1 LCRLR
6 HLFSS
11 ELCSLLGAPRLC
23 LSPLLGTTASPFS
36 SLIYSVNFTTLPFLA
51 LLIMRGTTASPFS
64 PFIEYSLCQLRHL
77 FSFKLCSLSGAL
89 RLRRSSLLLSLAF
102 VGFDTSSFP
111 SFAHYQR
118 CHGYI
123 KVCRMFPW
131 ARLCQDL
138 IQLCYHFLCLMNS
151 THHHLALLLRSLRY
165 LVSSTAPPFKYSLC
179 CRYPFGV
186 THLVGSATSSHR
198 VRCTLP

>member
-1 LCRLR
+1 LSFSSFIEYCLCRLR

-89 RLRRSSLLLSLAF
+89 RLRRSSLLSSLAF
-102 VGFDTSSFP
+102 VGFDTSSF
-111 SFAHYQR
+111 QVLLI
-118 CHGYI
+118 I
-123 KVCRMFPW
+123 KG
-131 ARLCQDL
+131 A
-138 IQLCYHFLCLMNS
+138 
-151 THHHLALLLRSLRY
+151 T
-165 LVSSTAPPFKYSLC
+165 
-179 CRYPFGV
+179 
-186 THLVGSATSSHR
+186 ATSRSAVCFPGR
-198 VRCTLP
+198 GFARILFSYAITFSV